1 VSEENNLKH
10 LKHLVEN
17 LERVG
22 GVSLLLAG
30 IPCKM
35 LNMYT

>member
-1 VSEENNLKH
+1 VFEENNLKH
-10 LKHLVEN
+10 LKY

-30 IPCKM
+30 IPCK
-35 LNMYT
+35 L